1 MATRKPRSPKYPQLP
16 LRKAIERVGQV
27 YRAERTHKAEKA
39 AIAKDLG
46 YGGLNGGS
54 VSLIGTLKTYGL
66 LSEDKEGVGVTGD
79 AVTILRAPEGDAD
92 RREALLKVA
101 FTPKVFA
108 ELRDAYGDDP
118 DELPSDAT
126 MQYRLEKSGFL
137 EKAAGEVIRTYRDN
151 LEFVSEAEAEYTG
164 FDEPIDDQPLEVEVQ
179 PQKPVVTP
187 SVPNPGGFGVPAPT
201 VTVEQGSL
209 KEFLHVFAKDCEM
222 RLLVDGVVTQEAID
236 RLIGYLQLG
245 KEDLP
250 SRKELEQPAIE
261 QPDRRP
267 IVEHLAEQHAIEMPP
282 PEQ

>member
-16 LRKAIERVGQV
+16 LRKALERVGQV
-27 YRAERTHKAEKA
+27 YRAERTHKAEKEA
-39 AIAKDLG
+39 VAKDLG

-101 FTPKVFA
+101 FAPRVFTD
-108 ELRDAYGDDP
+108 LRDAYGDDP

-126 MQYRLEKSGFL
+126 MQYRLEKNGFL

-151 LEFVSEAEAEYTG
+151 LGFVLGDNTEYTAA
-164 FDEPIDDQPLEVEVQ
+164 DELVEQQPMEVEVQ
-179 PQKPVVTP
+179 PQQPVVTP

-236 RLIGYLQLG
+236 RLIGYLELG

-250 SRKELEQPAIE
+250 SREELEQSTAE
-261 QPDRRP
+261 QHDRRP
-267 IVEHLAEQHAIEMPP
+267 IVEHLAEQTAIEMPG
-282 PEQ
+282 PE